1 MYKSIRRFLCFL
13 LVLQLIIP
21 YTTFAAAVG
30 RFTSVVGD
38 VKQTRAKRVI
48 KPVAKSPIQMK
59 DLIATAL
66 TSSATMVFSDD
77 STIKLS
83 ENTKLEIKEFLFK
96 DKSRRGVFSLAIGKM
111 TADVKKYIGGD
122 NVFEVQSPTA
132 VVGVRGTGFEYDEA
146 VNAQNQGVATVAC
159 TEGSLNLSALSA
171 TREVVSTAVLEAGQ
185 VAVIIGGVITISAI
199 GAALGAATIAKATET
214 GAAGGAG
221 GAGTGGAATGGG
233 ATTATAAGS
242 GTTVAAGG
250 AAAGTATATTAGA
263 ATAATVG
270 TAAAATGLSTA
281 AIAGIAIGGAAV
293 VGGAAAVAGGGGGGS
308 SSSGTTP
315 TSCSNPDGQW
325 TGTYSGTRCNSPQ
338 NGTFVVNCSNCS
350 CTGIWNDS
358 SGQTVTGTC
367 TSSGVSVS
375 CIINTRDCSY
385 NSCQRGSS
393 GTISGNSQSGT
404 YSGCGASG
412 NYTGTKQ

>member
-21 YTTFAAAVG
+21 YSTFAAAVG
-30 RFTSVVGD
+30 EFTSVVGN
-38 VKQTRAKRVI
+38 VTQTRAKEVI
-48 KPVAKSPIQMK
+48 TPVAKSPIEMK

-96 DKSRRGVFSLAIGKM
+96 EKSRRGVFSLAIGKV
-111 TADVKKYIGGD
+111 TANIKKYIGGD
-122 NVFEVQSPTA
+122 NVFEVRSPTGI
-132 VVGVRGTGFEYDEA
+132 VGVRGTGFEYDEA

-159 TEGSLNLSALSA
+159 TEGSLNLSALA
-171 TREVVSTAVLEAGQ
+171 PTGEVVSTAVLQAGQ

-199 GAALGAATIAKATET
+199 GAAVGAAAVAKATET
-214 GAAGGAG
+214 GAAGTAG
-221 GAGTGGAATGGG
+221 GAGTGTGGTAAAGGG

-250 AAAGTATATTAGA
+250 AAAGTATAA
-263 ATAATVG
+263 AAG
-270 TAAAATGLSTA
+270 TAAVATGLSTA
-281 AIAGIAIGGAAV
+281 AITGIAIGGAAV
-293 VGGAAAVAGGGGGGS
+293 VGGAAAVAGGGS

-367 TSSGVSVS
+367 KSSGVSVS